1 MTAAQRING
10 WTRRVPAW
18 PIYPVG
24 VAFGAWYFWL
34 AVSGAWID
42 PVAELEH
49 AIGLLALKLLVA
61 VLAITPLRN
70 LTRVNLVKYR
80 RALGVM
86 AFFLVL
92 YHLLVWWFLDVQSF
106 DRVLADIAKRPYIT
120 VGFSAW
126 LLLLPLAVTS
136 TRGWIRRLGRRW
148 GQLHKAVY
156 VAACLGVLHFLWLV
170 KSDVREPLLYAG
182 ILALLLGLRVWW
194 WRRRGAGAQR
204 GA

>member
-80 RALGVM
+80 RALGVT

-92 YHLLVWWFLDVQSF
+92 YHLLVWWFLEATSNN
-106 DRVLADIAKRPYIT
+106 LA
-120 VGFSAW
+120 
-126 LLLLPLAVTS
+126 L
-136 TRGWIRRLGRRW
+136 RRLGPLAWRRLHRLTYAAVLLGATHFVMLRKGW
-148 GQLHKAVY
+148 QLQ
-156 VAACLGVLHFLWLV
+156 
-170 KSDVREPLLYAG
+170 PLIY
-182 ILALLLGLRVWW
+182 LALIVVLLMMRVT
-194 WRRRGAGAQR
+194 WRRPGAAALQPGRG
-204 GA
+204 